1 MASSLVISVGGSII
15 VPAGGIDAAYV
26 KKFRSF
32 ILNQVKTGKKFY
44 LVIGGGTTA
53 REYLRAAATIANFGQ
68 AAGDWLG
75 ISATR
80 LNAQFIKTIFGRLTH
95 SEVIIDPTKKIK
107 TSKSIVI
114 VAGYKPGW
122 STDYCAALIA
132 KANHAKTIIN
142 LSNID
147 YAYDRDPRKYPEAKK
162 LKQVTWPEFR
172 KIVGNVWRPGLNAPF
187 DPIASR
193 LAAKLKMKVIIAN
206 GHNLNNL
213 SACLNGKKFKGTVI
227 D

>member
-1 MASSLVISVGGSII
+1 MTSSLVISVGGSII
-15 VPAGGIDAAYV
+15 VPAGGIDTAYV

-32 ILNQVKTGKKFY
+32 ILSQVKTGKKFY
-44 LVIGGGTTA
+44 LVVGGGTTA
-53 REYLRAAATIANFGQ
+53 REYLKAAATITNFDQ

-80 LNAQFIKTIFGRLTH
+80 LNAQFIKTIFGRLAH
-95 SEVIIDPTKKIK
+95 SELIIDPTKKITTTK
-107 TSKSIVI
+107 PIVI
-114 VAGYKPGW
+114 AAGYKPGW
-122 STDYCAALIA
+122 STDYCATLMAQ
-132 KANHAKTIIN
+132 ANQAKTIIN

-162 LKQVTWPEFR
+162 LEKVTWPEFR
-172 KIVGNVWRPGLNAPF
+172 KVVGNVWRPGLNVPF

-206 GHNLNNL
+206 GRNLDNL
-213 SACLNGKKFKGTVI
+213 RACLNGKKFKGTVI
-227 D
+227 N